1 MVRSPLR
8 ADTSAVPAP
17 MRPAP
22 TMPTVLMSMPDSY
35 HGAMASGRSVALVSD
50 DLMFASQLQAAM
62 RRVRG
67 RFALVVGDRVPL
79 ADTIFVD
86 LNSDLERRLELIA
99 VLREA
104 RPPTELVGFCHHAER
119 ELRRRALAAGA
130 TRVINNGALQT
141 VALRLSGQDARRAS
155 R

>member
-1 MVRSPLR
+1 
-8 ADTSAVPAP
+8 
-17 MRPAP
+17 
-22 TMPTVLMSMPDSY
+22 
-35 HGAMASGRSVALVSD
+35 MASGRSVALVSD

-141 VALRLSGQDARRAS
+141 VALRLSGLDARRAS